1 MSRLLV
7 SLGFVALLSP
17 AVAAERPV
25 VVELFTSQGCSS
37 CPPADAYLIE
47 LSKGRRDV
55 LPLAFHVTYW
65 DQLGW
70 KDPFSL
76 PSATERQSQ
85 YGRRFGD
92 GSYTPQIVVDGA
104 AGMVGSHRSA
114 VASAIERAKRESV
127 TAAAVSVTRNGKL
140 VSIEVGSGSGN
151 GRVLLIGFDREHT
164 TPIGRGENGG
174 RTLTEA
180 NIVRS
185 IRPVGQWSGSPLKIS
200 EQFPRARTSRSC
212 SKPRTARSSGP
223 RGWLT
228 ARPESQFECIN
239 RSTSWRLL
247 AYALLLRCPA
257 RLPCG
262 RSATQMPRPPIGW
275 ETGMRPCA

>member
-85 YGRRFGD
+85 YGRRFGG

-185 IRPVGQWSGSPLKIS
+185 IRPVGQWSGRPLKIS
-200 EQFPRARTSRSC
+200 EQFPEGQDVAVVLEAPNGQVIGASRL
-212 SKPRTARSSGP
+212 ADGSS
-223 RGWLT
+223 
-228 ARPESQFECIN
+228 
-239 RSTSWRLL
+239 
-247 AYALLLRCPA
+247 
-257 RLPCG
+257 
-262 RSATQMPRPPIGW
+262 
-275 ETGMRPCA
+275 